1 MARIKDVAAHA
12 GVSVATVSRVLNDN
26 PSVTE
31 ETRDRVY
38 AAMKELR
45 YVPNAVARSLRTEAT
60 RTLGLIIG
68 DILNPFFTE
77 LARGV
82 EDEARQAGYTVIIG
96 NADERAEEQDHYVRT
111 LVEQRVDGLLIC
123 PTAEVTP
130 LVEELVRTG
139 RPLVF
144 LDRTIS
150 GLDVPSVRADGATA
164 IAELVAH
171 LKSRGH
177 RRIAFASGPAT
188 LSTGRRERTEAF
200 AAAMA
205 EAGLDLRA
213 EYMAAGD
220 FREGS
225 GRAITA
231 RLLDLPEPPEVIFFG
246 DNLMTLGGL
255 DEIRA
260 RGLSIPGDVAVASF
274 DDVTWFVHVDPPIT
288 AIAQP
293 TAEMGR
299 TAVRLLLQGVAGR
312 SGQSVVLPAEL
323 VVRRSCERKGA

>member
-1 MARIKDVAAHA
+1 
-12 GVSVATVSRVLNDN
+12 
-26 PSVTE
+26 
-31 ETRDRVY
+31 
-38 AAMKELR
+38 
-45 YVPNAVARSLRTEAT
+45 
-60 RTLGLIIG
+60 
-68 DILNPFFTE
+68 
-77 LARGV
+77 
-82 EDEARQAGYTVIIG
+82 
-96 NADERAEEQDHYVRT
+96 
-111 LVEQRVDGLLIC
+111 
-123 PTAEVTP
+123 
-130 LVEELVRTG
+130 
-139 RPLVF
+139 
-144 LDRTIS
+144 
-150 GLDVPSVRADGATA
+150 
-164 IAELVAH
+164 
-171 LKSRGH
+171 
-177 RRIAFASGPAT
+177 
-188 LSTGRRERTEAF
+188 
-200 AAAMA
+200 
-205 EAGLDLRA
+205 
-213 EYMAAGD
+213 MAAGD

>member
-171 LKSRGH
+171 LKRRGH

-188 LSTGRRERTEAF
+188 LSTGRERTEAF